1 MQWTGD
7 VARGSWIAPRLHGW
21 GTVNSTVP
29 AGFDAYARIFHP
41 FRASRGEQG
50 NDWTWTELAEHT
62 GRVLHPLAQ
71 AANLLGSQEY
81 STVSDWSVGFP
92 HFGFLPPVSL
102 AALVEP
108 LRAATSTPNDVTI
121 GVWDGWGELSPETM
135 SVFAWFAEPHGSPEA
150 AAKTKAL
157 EGELREHKSA
167 DVSAEV
173 ARAVHTG
180 SFGDP
185 RPLVLQLPGRDYVL
199 LTTALDE
206 LADPI
211 WPYRAG
217 IGWIPDSL
225 PFGGSGPMPQL
236 IWPADRAWCIA
247 SEIDFDSTVVGGSRS
262 LINEIVTSGLEA
274 LAVPEDGDLSENGD
288 LINPKPPH

>member
-1 MQWTGD
+1 MKWTGD
-7 VARGSWIAPRLHGW
+7 VGRGSWIGARLRGW
-21 GTVNSTVP
+21 GTVSSTTP

-41 FRASRGEQG
+41 FRASRGEQSD
-50 NDWTWTELAEHT
+50 DWTWAELAERT
-62 GRVLHPLAQ
+62 GRTFHPLAQ
-71 AANLLGSQEY
+71 AANLLGSHEF
-81 STVSDWSVGFP
+81 SAVGDWSVGFP
-92 HFGFLPPVSL
+92 SLGFLAPVSL

-108 LRAATSTPNDVTI
+108 LGAATTTPDDVTI

-135 SVFAWFAEPHGSPEA
+135 SVFAWFDEPHGSPEA
-150 AAKTKAL
+150 AAKTRAL

-167 DVSAEV
+167 AVSAEV

-185 RPLVLQLPGRDYVL
+185 RQLVLQLPGRDYVL

-206 LADPI
+206 LADPT

-217 IGWIPDSL
+217 IGWIPESS

-247 SEIDFDSTVVGGSRS
+247 SEIDFDSTVIGGSRS
-262 LINEIVTSGLEA
+262 LIDAILASGLEA

-288 LINPKPPH
+288 RINPKPSR